1 MKTLVLK
8 ANWKATDLSFRLL
21 QGDKIRLN
29 GFSGA
34 IVRDCGKWYEV
45 RLPGGECVG
54 FEDEIT
60 VTELTHPNHFAE
72 SGNMVKTAKQ
82 MDHIVNVN

>member
-1 MKTLVLK
+1 METKELK
-8 ANWKATDLSFRLL
+8 ATWKPSDLSFRLK
-21 QGDKIRLN
+21 QGDKVRLN

-45 RLPGGECVG
+45 RLPGGVCVG

-60 VTELTHPNHFAE
+60 VVELRHPDHFPDY
-72 SGNMVKTAKQ
+72 SNMV
-82 MDHIVNVN
+82 